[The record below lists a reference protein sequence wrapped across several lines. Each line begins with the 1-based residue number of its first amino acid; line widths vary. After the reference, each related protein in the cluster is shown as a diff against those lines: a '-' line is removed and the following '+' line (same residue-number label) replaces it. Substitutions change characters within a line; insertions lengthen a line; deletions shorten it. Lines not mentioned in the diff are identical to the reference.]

1 MSPAQLVRAHRLA
14 LLVSWV
20 CLRLWPEERS
30 QPLTR
35 KAGFQFQICYHSL
48 WGGREDGNPFTLS
61 LLVCEMGSE
70 GLLLRGAEV
79 GGAEGSAWHVAGS
92 PKAAVLEIPS
102 LVVET

>member
-1 MSPAQLVRAHRLA
+1 M
-14 LLVSWV
+14 
-20 CLRLWPEERS
+20 
-30 QPLTR
+30 TR
-35 KAGFQFQICYHSL
+35 KAGFQFQICYHYL
-48 WGGREDGNPFTLS
+48 WGDREDGNPFTLS

>member
-1 MSPAQLVRAHRLA
+1 M
-14 LLVSWV
+14 LVSWV

-35 KAGFQFQICYHSL
+35 RAAFQFQIFYHSL

-61 LLVCEMGSE
+61 LLVCVIGSE

-102 LVVET
+102 LVVDLTA